1 MDWVSGLLSCGP
13 EYVLDYWKARGEGMC
28 AEEIEPQEGFFEYDV
43 YSIEEKK
50 KLPDGK
56 DRPSHTILDVEN
68 RPTKK

>member
-1 MDWVSGLLSCGP
+1 
-13 EYVLDYWKARGEGMC
+13 MC